1 MGYGL
6 TETAPLV
13 AGTSPAKMKFRSTG
27 PALPGVQIKI
37 KDPDSR
43 TGVGEVL
50 VKGPNVMQGYYKA
63 PRITE
68 DSFENGWF
76 LTGDL
81 GRMDKNGYLYIKGRS
96 KNVILGP
103 SGENIYPEE
112 IESTINEY
120 DYVYESLVYKQD
132 GRLTARVY
140 LNSEYIDQELNWGD
154 LQESEYRS
162 NVEQLLENL
171 RGEVNQ
177 KVPAF
182 ARLARIIEQAE
193 PFEKTPTQKIK
204 RYLYVDS
211 ASNPA

>member
-1 MGYGL
+1 
-6 TETAPLV
+6 
-13 AGTSPAKMKFRSTG
+13 
-27 PALPGVQIKI
+27 
-37 KDPDSR
+37 
-43 TGVGEVL
+43 VGEVL

-63 PRITE
+63 PQITA

-81 GRMDKNGYLYIKGRS
+81 GRLDKDGYLYIKGRS

-112 IESTINEY
+112 IESAINEY

-140 LNSEYIDQELNWGD
+140 LNPDYMDQELNWGD
-154 LQESEYRS
+154 LQESEYRR
-162 NVEQLLENL
+162 NVEQLLEDL

-211 ASNPA
+211 ASNPG